1 MEVET
6 LKQLNEKLTELSTSM
21 TTTITD
27 IEERGKLRHRE
38 YSDIRNAAQEIKKVA
53 QELRVEVLKQFKVQ
67 QDSK

>member
-6 LKQLNEKLTELSTSM
+6 LKQLSVKLAELSTSM

-38 YSDIRNAAQEIKKVA
+38 YSDIRNSAQEIKKVA
-53 QELRVEVLKQFKVQ
+53 QSLRIEVLAQFKGQ
-67 QDSK
+67 QESK